1 MNLAANR
8 LVRVHVHRLHEDA
21 EHAVRATAVLVHV
34 GGEGAAVAVA
44 RLDGLHHV
52 LHRRHRARRQA
63 RHLDAVH
70 ARVLHLQRLRLGV
83 RGEQVVDVL
92 VVDLQVACADGGPVV
107 LLALLAH
114 SKQLPQCTDV
124 HPWVVVRARHGVC
137 LATSRLPV
145 GKDGHI
151 VTVHH
156 AGDEGLD
163 LRKHRR
169 LVLIRTEHALVG
181 ERLFVALVTL
191 DCDFLIADGEPNHR
205 PKLPV
210 PGLPSKKRAHAAKHA
225 NVPAQVHQLVVQLLA
240 RHHLRL
246 VERAQLLDAGHVHRR
261 HEPLHLLLHVRE
273 HLRHRLR
280 QLRLLRAQRRVLP
293 AQGLRGGAQ
302 RPRGGVDDAQPQRRL
317 LLRLGLGSL
326 QRLELIVGFGELLLN
341 HLRVLGAALLP

>member
-145 GKDGHI
+145 GKDAH
-151 VTVHH
+151 VVSVQH
-156 AGDEGLD
+156 ARHQGLRIHEHRLLGR
-163 LRKHRR
+163 LR
-169 LVLIRTEHALVG
+169 VVNSVELIGL
-181 ERLFVALVTL
+181 
-191 DCDFLIADGEPNHR
+191 
-205 PKLPV
+205 V
-210 PGLPSKKRAHAAKHA
+210 PGRRRQHKHVLLREGHRHLAAALGALLLRQRAHAAEDA
-225 NVPAQVHQLVVQLLA
+225 NLALQVGKLVVQGLAQLELLA
-240 RHHLRL
+240 IL
-246 VERAQLLDAGHVHRR
+246 
-261 HEPLHLLLHVRE
+261 
-273 HLRHRLR
+273 
-280 QLRLLRAQRRVLP
+280 
-293 AQGLRGGAQ
+293 
-302 RPRGGVDDAQPQRRL
+302 
-317 LLRLGLGSL
+317 
-326 QRLELIVGFGELLLN
+326 
-341 HLRVLGAALLP
+341 